1 MGIKLHVIDQSAK
14 LHSVDQGAKLNVPVT
29 VIYESSSGDIYQ
41 GDYTVT
47 PKVTKEIILET
58 KTKVMKDDVTISKMP
73 QFEVAN
79 EAGGKTLI
87 LGDDYY
93 GQ

>member
-1 MGIKLHVIDQSAK
+1 MGIKLRIRGSDVRLKPEPSPAYLK
-14 LHSVDQGAKLNVPVT
+14 AAVT
-29 VIYESSSGDIYQ
+29 VIHETDGGTPYE

-47 PKVTKEIILET
+47 PKVTKEVLLET
-58 KTKVMKDDVTISKMP
+58 ESKVMKKNVTVLKMP
-73 QFEVAN
+73 QFEVSN